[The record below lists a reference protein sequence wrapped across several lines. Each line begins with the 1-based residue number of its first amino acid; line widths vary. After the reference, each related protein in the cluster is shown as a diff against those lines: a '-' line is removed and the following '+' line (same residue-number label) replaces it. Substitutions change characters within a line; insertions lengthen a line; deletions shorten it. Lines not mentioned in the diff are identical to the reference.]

1 MGVNTKEKANSYAND
16 VYPNNKH
23 MYLKPKDAL
32 LALKYKPVDEFLVSY
47 FQCILWQC
55 NMGSKYC
62 MTQD

>member
-1 MGVNTKEKANSYAND
+1 MGLNTKEKANSYANY

-47 FQCILWQC
+47 FQCIL
-55 NMGSKYC
+55 
-62 MTQD
+62 